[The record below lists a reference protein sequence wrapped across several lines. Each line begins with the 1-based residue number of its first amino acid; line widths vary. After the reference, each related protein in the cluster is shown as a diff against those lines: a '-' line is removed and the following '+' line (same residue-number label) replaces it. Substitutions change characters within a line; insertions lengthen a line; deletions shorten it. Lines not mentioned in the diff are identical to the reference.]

1 MRHNNKVNHLGK
13 KTGHRSAMLSNMATS
28 LILHKRI
35 ETTLAKAKVLRG
47 YVEPLITKAKNDTT
61 HSRRTTFAYLKN
73 KHAVKELFSTVADK
87 VGQRPG
93 GYTRILKIG
102 FRQGDA
108 AEMAM
113 IELVDFNETYTPTV
127 KKEKK
132 KTTRRAGGAKKAA
145 TASKE
150 EVTVEETPV
159 EEVPKSEDAAVPK
172 AKKAK
177 VDPKA
182 KAEPAETEEPK
193 SEE

>member
-13 KTGHRSAMLSNMATS
+13 KTGHRSAMLSNMAIS
-28 LILHKRI
+28 LIMHKRI

-47 YVEPLITKAKNDTT
+47 YIEPLITKAKDDTT
-61 HSRRTTFAYLKN
+61 HSRRTAFAYLKN
-73 KHAVKELFSTVADK
+73 KHAVKELFGPVADK

-113 IELVDFNETYTPTV
+113 IELVDFNETYTPTA

-132 KTTRRAGGAKKAA
+132 KTTRRAGGAKKVAA
-145 TASKE
+145 APKE
-150 EVTVEETPV
+150 EVAVEETLV
-159 EEVPKSEDAAVPK
+159 EEAPKSEEAAAPK

-177 VDPKA
+177 AAPKA
-182 KAEPAETEEPK
+182 ESAEAEEPK